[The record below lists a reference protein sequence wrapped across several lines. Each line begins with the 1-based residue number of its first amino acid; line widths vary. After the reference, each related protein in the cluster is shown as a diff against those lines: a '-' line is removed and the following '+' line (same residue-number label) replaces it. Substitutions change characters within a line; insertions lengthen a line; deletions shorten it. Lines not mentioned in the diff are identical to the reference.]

1 MCGALTAQVKEG
13 DLVFLGLISNSLA
26 AELEERFAPAN
37 ISRNNGVT
45 GRLPLGTYVFQLSP
59 GQLANSALS
68 AGVAAGD
75 IIWSIEGKL
84 VFGLALQE
92 VRIYKNNGSLFIVRS
107 LILLCLSVYSK
118 IYEFARSCQ
127 LASPKHVNVKVLRRH
142 DQVRHGVKYHF
153 TAIGKSR

>member
-92 VRIYKNNGSLFIVRS
+92 V
-107 LILLCLSVYSK
+107 
-118 IYEFARSCQ
+118 
-127 LASPKHVNVKVLRRH
+127 
-142 DQVRHGVKYHF
+142 
-153 TAIGKSR
+153 